1 MQGFREYRP
10 GGWNPEIQVAGAEY
24 IETALARGCGVV
36 LWINMFAY
44 SDLATKKGLHEAGYR
59 ISHLSRPHHGISRT
73 QFGIRVLNPVWTRI
87 ENRYL
92 AERVTIHDDD
102 SGSALATLRT
112 RLKENRIVSITV
124 GDQAKRTV
132 EVSIVGTTVRV
143 ATGPLHLARTMNAV
157 LIPVFTVMRDTGT
170 LVVNVERPLMTGD
183 DDRAESYESVAQ
195 RHAWMLEHYLQQ
207 FPGQWNESGM
217 NATVQNLK
225 RLAKLAAIPPP

>member
-73 QFGIRVLNPVWTRI
+73 RFGIRVLNPVWTRI

-183 DDRAESYESVAQ
+183 DDRAESYGSVAQ